1 MEISK
6 LKNTIT
12 EIKNLLS
19 KLNSRLEI
27 VEKKKKKNQ
36 ITNPKDRWT
45 EINVKRRKKLKKNGQ
60 RLEGSY

>member
-27 VEKKKKKNQ
+27 VEKKKKNQ